1 MRQTFCSGV
10 YAVVLTLAPTSYAA
24 SGSGGACIPNPS
36 IVSAERATQFLENPV
51 ALLDR
56 FSEGQGG
63 LASEVRDLVSARPE
77 TIEAMRSLAKAGS
90 EDQSRAIGA
99 GLGTAASVCVL
110 TQPTVAQQ
118 IQETVLR
125 TENAGLIQAFVSIT
139 GDIPTEA
146 IVGADA
152 DGDTTPGGG
161 RNTTQTGRPGAVSS
175 SQTISLSA
183 ASSAPA
189 TFGAASVAGTATFV
203 SVSPSN

>member
-1 MRQTFCSGV
+1 MRRTFGFCAC
-10 YAVVLTLAPTSYAA
+10 AVVLVATPAYAA
-24 SGSGGACIPNPS
+24 SGSGGGACIPNPG
-36 IVSAERATQFLENPV
+36 IVSAERATQFLENPL
-51 ALLDR
+51 ALLDQFR
-56 FSEGQGG
+56 EGQGG

-77 TIEAMRSLAKAGS
+77 TIEAMRSLAKAS
-90 EDQSRAIGA
+90 SDDQSRAIGA

-110 TQPTVAQQ
+110 TQPAVAQQ
-118 IQETVLR
+118 IQEIVLR

-152 DGDTTPGGG
+152 DGDTTAGGG
-161 RNTTQTGRPGAVSS
+161 RNTTVTGRPGAVSS
-175 SQTISLSA
+175 SHTISLSA

>member
-1 MRQTFCSGV
+1 MQRIFCFAFC
-10 YAVVLTLAPTSYAA
+10 AVVVVATPAYAA
-24 SGSGGACIPNPS
+24 TGSGSACIPNTS

-51 ALLDR
+51 ALLNQFR
-56 FSEGQGG
+56 EGQGG

-77 TIEAMRSLAKAGS
+77 TIEGMRSLASAS
-90 EDQSRAIGA
+90 SDDQSRAIGA

-110 TQPTVAQQ
+110 TQPAVAQQ

-146 IVGADA
+146 INGAEA
-152 DGDTTPGGG
+152 DGNTTAGGG
-161 RNTTQTGRPGAVSS
+161 RNPTVAGRPGAVSS

-183 ASSAPA
+183 ASSASA
-189 TFGAASVAGTATFV
+189 TFSAAGVAGTPLFV